1 MNDQVATSNRRFVI
15 VIDPMVLND
24 TDYFVVSNGMKLENN
39 SKEGNVTNIFL
50 KKYGLDQNYVG
61 YSWPG
66 WSVWFDF
73 LNPNA

>member
-1 MNDQVATSNRRFVI
+1 MI

-50 KKYGLDQNYVG
+50 KKYGLD
-61 YSWPG
+61 
-66 WSVWFDF
+66 
-73 LNPNA
+73 